1 MIVGTG
7 VGASLGMEVSS
18 EVGAISTSGCVAVG
32 GGSVLG
38 GEEGAASSDE
48 SRPAISDP
56 AINIA
61 KKTWPIRVD
70 ETGIDLQGW
79 VASPR

>member
-1 MIVGTG
+1 MNVG
-7 VGASLGMEVSS
+7 VGVAVRLWAEVRKR
-18 EVGAISTSGCVAVG
+18 VGAISTSGCVAAG
-32 GGSVLG
+32 GGSVPE

-48 SRPAISDP
+48 SHPAISDP

>member
-48 SRPAISDP
+48 SHPAISDP

-79 VASPR
+79 VTSSR

>member
-1 MIVGTG
+1 MNVGTG

-18 EVGAISTSGCVAVG
+18 EVGAISTSGCIAAG
-32 GGSVLG
+32 GGSVPDS
-38 GEEGAASSDE
+38 GEGSASSDE
-48 SRPAISDP
+48 SHPAISDP

-61 KKTWPIRVD
+61 KKTWPIRVE

-79 VASPR
+79 VASPG